1 MTLWGV
7 FVTGLVAGG
16 ASCAAIQG
24 GLLAGLVAR
33 RRPESSGPLGEDDAE
48 GAVDRRQ
55 PARLEDAIPVGGFLA
70 GKLVSHTI
78 LGAGLGLL
86 GDAVQVGFR
95 TRAFI
100 QIMAGVL
107 MLAMA
112 AHLLGFKGFARLVPQ
127 PPQRWSRLVRRNAR
141 STSAGAPALLG
152 LASVLIPC
160 GVTLSVE
167 FLAIASGS
175 AVTGAAIMA
184 AFVLGTAP
192 LFAVLGYAARRS
204 ATMLRGQLAKVAAV
218 AVVVAGVLSIN
229 AGLVLSGSS
238 TTLATMWASVADRP
252 AANPAPGSV
261 AGGGAA
267 APSEDGVQRIVVTV
281 SDTGYSPAVVRVK
294 AGVPTHLTFRT
305 DGTQGCTRSLVVPSL
320 KIGRQLP
327 ATGDTTLDLG
337 QLAPGRLRYTCGMGM
352 YSGTV
357 EAT

>member
-33 RRPESSGPLGEDDAE
+33 RRPASSAPGDDDAE
-48 GAVDRRQ
+48 GAAHTRPQ
-55 PARLEDAIPVGGFLA
+55 PARLDDAIPVGGFLA

-78 LGAGLGLL
+78 LGAGLGVV
-86 GDAVQVGFR
+86 GDAIQVGFR

-100 QIMAGVL
+100 QIAAGVL

-112 AHLLGFKGFARLVPQ
+112 AHLLGFKGFVRLVPE
-127 PPQRWSRLVRRNAR
+127 PPQRWTRLVRRNAR
-141 STSAGAPALLG
+141 STTAGAPAVLG
-152 LASVLIPC
+152 LVSVLIPC

-218 AVVVAGVLSIN
+218 AVIVTGLLSIN

-238 TTLATMWASVADRP
+238 TTLATMWASVADRQ
-252 AANPAPGSV
+252 ATNPAPG
-261 AGGGAA
+261 AAADAEAA
-267 APSEDGVQRIVVTV
+267 APSEDGVQRILVSV

-294 AGVPTHLTFRT
+294 AGVPTQLTFRT
-305 DGTQGCTRSLVVPSL
+305 NGTQGCTRSLVVPSL
-320 KIGRQLP
+320 RIGRQLP

-337 QLAPGRLRYTCGMGM
+337 ELAAGRLRYTCGMGM
-352 YSGTV
+352 YSGTI

>member
-33 RRPESSGPLGEDDAE
+33 RRPVPSLAGRGDEPSGAT
-48 GAVDRRQ
+48 AARRQ
-55 PARLEDAIPVGGFLA
+55 PARLDDAIPVGGFLA

-100 QIMAGVL
+100 QIAAGVL

-112 AHLLGFKGFARLVPQ
+112 AHLLGFNGFARLGPE
-127 PPQRWSRLVRRNAR
+127 PPQRWTRLVRRNAR
-141 STSAGAPALLG
+141 SSSAGAPAVLG
-152 LASVLIPC
+152 LVSVLIPC

-218 AVVVAGVLSIN
+218 AVVVTGLLSIN

-238 TTLATMWASVADRP
+238 TTLATMWASVADRQTTNAAP
-252 AANPAPGSV
+252 AN
-261 AGGGAA
+261 AA
-267 APSEDGVQRIVVTV
+267 EALGPSEDGVQRIVVTV
-281 SDTGYSPAVVRVK
+281 RDTGYSPAVVRAK
-294 AGVPTHLTFRT
+294 ASVPTQVTFRT
-305 DGTQGCTRSLVVPSL
+305 DGTRGCTRSLVVPSL
-320 KIGRQLP
+320 RIGRQLP
-327 ATGDTTLDLG
+327 ATGDTTIDLG
-337 QLAPGRLRYTCGMGM
+337 RLAAGRLRYTCGMGM

-357 EAT
+357 EAS

>member
-33 RRPESSGPLGEDDAE
+33 RRPVSSAPLGEDDPG
-48 GAVDRRQ
+48 GAADARRQ

-95 TRAFI
+95 TRAFM
-100 QIMAGVL
+100 QILAGVL

-112 AHLLGFKGFARLVPQ
+112 AHLLGFKGFARLVPE

-204 ATMLRGQLAKVAAV
+204 ATMLRGQLANVAAV

-238 TTLATMWASVADRP
+238 TTLATMWASVGDRRAADPAP
-252 AANPAPGSV
+252 AAV
-261 AGGGAA
+261 AATAA
-267 APSEDGVQRIVVTV
+267 SEDGVQRIVVTV
-281 SDTGYSPAVVRVK
+281 SDTSYSPAVVRVK
-294 AGVPTHLTFRT
+294 AGVPTQVTFRT
-305 DGTQGCTRSLVVPSL
+305 NGTQGCTRSLVVPSL
-320 KIGRQLP
+320 RVGRRLP
-327 ATGDTTLDLG
+327 ATGDTTIDLG
-337 QLAPGRLRYTCGMGM
+337 QLAAGRLRYTCGMGM
-352 YSGTV
+352 YSGTI